1 MGLIYT
7 DLTLTNPGR
16 PDLRPITV
24 RAMADTG
31 AVTLCIP
38 EHVANQL
45 DLVLA
50 EEREVTLGDGPV
62 HKVPYVGPVKVQFEN
77 RSCFSGA
84 LVLGDEP
91 LLGAIQMED
100 LDLVLNPS
108 RQTTTVNPESPNI
121 PSAKVK

>member
-1 MGLIYT
+1 MGLIYA
-7 DLTLTNPGR
+7 DLTLSNPTR
-16 PDLRPITV
+16 PDLRPISV

-31 AVTLCIP
+31 ALTLCIP

-45 DLVLA
+45 DLTSV
-50 EEREVTLGDGPV
+50 EEREVTLADGRV
-62 HKVPYVGPVKVQFEN
+62 YKIPYAGPLQIQFEN

-100 LDLVLNPS
+100 MDLVLNPS
-108 RQTTTVNPESPNI
+108 RQSITVNPESPNI
-121 PSAKVK
+121 ASAKVK

>member
-7 DLTLTNPGR
+7 DITLSNPTR
-16 PDLRPITV
+16 PDLRPV
-24 RAMADTG
+24 SVHAMADTG

-38 EHVANQL
+38 EHVASQL
-45 DLVLA
+45 QLPYV
-50 EEREVTLGDGPV
+50 EQREVTLGDGHV
-62 HKVPYVGPVKVQFEN
+62 HTVPYVGPLRVQFDN

-100 LDLVLNPS
+100 MDLILNPRDGS
-108 RQTTTVNPESPNI
+108 ITINPQSPNI
-121 PSAKVK
+121 ASAKVK